1 MKSSHVS
8 TTASTPRDTDPLA
21 ATEFAVI
28 AHLEEA
34 INDAA
39 RSDLD
44 VMLSGG
50 TARLRRLLARL
61 IHRRSERD
69 GDPFAVV
76 KPSEL
81 EHVLLGR
88 RQTDRSPGSPGSK
101 QGPAGAAFVED
112 IGDLRPDMQERLLRL
127 LDRRAA
133 QRSKWDTRG
142 ARRLLVGTGYP
153 LRDRVESGHFSRE
166 LFYRLNAIHI
176 TLPSPSVVGDEHR

>member
-1 MKSSHVS
+1 MKSSHVNA
-8 TTASTPRDTDPLA
+8 TANTPRDTDPLA
-21 ATEFAVI
+21 ATEFAII

-69 GDPFAVV
+69 GDPFAAV

-88 RQTDRSPGSPGSK
+88 RPTGRSPGSPGSE

-133 QRSKWDTRG
+133 QRSKSDTRG
-142 ARRLLVGTGYP
+142 ALRLLVGTGYP

-166 LFYRLNAIHI
+166 LFYRLNTIHI
-176 TLPSPSVVGDEHR
+176 TLPSPSVAGDEHR